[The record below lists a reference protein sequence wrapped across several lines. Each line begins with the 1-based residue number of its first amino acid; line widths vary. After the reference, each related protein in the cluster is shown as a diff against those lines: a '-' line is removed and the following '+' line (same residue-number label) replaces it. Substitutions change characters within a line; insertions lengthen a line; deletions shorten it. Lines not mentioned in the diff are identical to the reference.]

1 MIKDERPYQTWE
13 FDEETSEGIKRYAKA
28 HGITGDEVVQLV
40 VNNIS
45 MMAYSKDKEELWE
58 KIHNLEEKIDEI
70 REKEAILWKESSQI
84 LEKSNKYL
92 QKLIDEE
99 GSYSIDNLFELKKKK

>member
-13 FDEETSEGIKRYAKA
+13 FDEETSEEIKRYAKA
-28 HGITGDEVVQLV
+28 QGITGDEVVQLA

-45 MMAYSKDKEELWE
+45 MMAYSKDKEELRE
-58 KIHNLEEKIDEI
+58 KINNLEEKIDEI
-70 REKEAILWKESSQI
+70 HEKEAILLDESSQI
-84 LEKSNKYL
+84 LEKSKKYL

-99 GSYSIDNLFELKKKK
+99 RSYSIDKLFELKKKK